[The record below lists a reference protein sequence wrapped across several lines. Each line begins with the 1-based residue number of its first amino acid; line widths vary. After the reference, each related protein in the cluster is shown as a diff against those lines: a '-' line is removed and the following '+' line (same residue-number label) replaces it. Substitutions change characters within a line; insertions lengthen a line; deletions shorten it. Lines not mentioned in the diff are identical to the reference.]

1 MSNWPRLVHVEGIT
15 GTDSY
20 VMLSSRLWCCSGRAW
35 ENFGGRGCARS
46 SSTQPRKSYSCGSS
60 TCSTALTLSLL
71 HWLRLPSVDGHSLIT
86 SDSWAPGTSFAE
98 IHASINVMHTNLWGI
113 STRQSTASGRDAHVD
128 SEARRFPQRCNFPRS
143 S

>member
-1 MSNWPRLVHVEGIT
+1 MSCSLPGCGAALDALGRILEDAAALEVLAHRLESHIVAVVLHV
-15 GTDSY
+15 
-20 VMLSSRLWCCSGRAW
+20 L
-35 ENFGGRGCARS
+35 
-46 SSTQPRKSYSCGSS
+46 QP
-60 TCSTALTLSLL
+60 LTLSLL
-71 HWLRLPSVDGHSLIT
+71 YWLRLPSVDGHSLIT

-98 IHASINVMHTNLWGI
+98 THASINVMHTNLWGI

>member
-1 MSNWPRLVHVEGIT
+1 M
-15 GTDSY
+15 
-20 VMLSSRLWCCSGRAW
+20 
-35 ENFGGRGCARS
+35 
-46 SSTQPRKSYSCGSS
+46 SYSLPGCGAALDALGRILEDAAALEVLAHRLESHIV
-60 TCSTALTLSLL
+60 AVVLHVLRPLTLSLL

>member
-1 MSNWPRLVHVEGIT
+1 MSCSLPGCGAALDALGRILEDAAALEVLAHRLESHIVAVVLHV
-15 GTDSY
+15 
-20 VMLSSRLWCCSGRAW
+20 L
-35 ENFGGRGCARS
+35 
-46 SSTQPRKSYSCGSS
+46 QP
-60 TCSTALTLSLL
+60 LTLSLL

-128 SEARRFPQRCNFPRS
+128 SEARRFPQRCNFSRS

>member
-1 MSNWPRLVHVEGIT
+1 MSHSLPGCGAALDALGRILEDAAALEVLAHRLESHIVAVVLHV
-15 GTDSY
+15 
-20 VMLSSRLWCCSGRAW
+20 LR
-35 ENFGGRGCARS
+35 
-46 SSTQPRKSYSCGSS
+46 P
-60 TCSTALTLSLL
+60 LTLSLL

>member
-1 MSNWPRLVHVEGIT
+1 MSCSLPGCGAALDALGRILEDAAALEVLAHRLESHIVAVVLHV
-15 GTDSY
+15 
-20 VMLSSRLWCCSGRAW
+20 L
-35 ENFGGRGCARS
+35 
-46 SSTQPRKSYSCGSS
+46 QP
-60 TCSTALTLSLL
+60 LTLSLL